1 MNIMS
6 EEQFQVLEHIR
17 SGKNVIVDAIA
28 GSGKSTTILSV
39 AEKLPDKQILQITYN
54 SMLRHEIKD
63 KVKTL
68 KIENLNVHTFHSL
81 AVRYYMPSAHT
92 DNSLRYIL
100 YNKLPP
106 LTKIPHYQL
115 LVLDEAQDMS
125 LLYYQFVVKFS
136 KDMGSRFQLL
146 VLGDYK
152 QGLYEF
158 KGADTRF
165 LTMAD
170 ELWKLHPQLNCPEF
184 VRTTLKMSYRITH
197 PMASFVNHA
206 MLGETRMFA
215 CKDGEQ
221 VHYLRHTRSN
231 TERFVVAEIQRLLDR
246 GAKPSDFFIL
256 GASTRGFNIR
266 KMENVLVE
274 NNIPCHVPMLE
285 GESIDERVI
294 DGKVV
299 FSTFHSVKG
308 RQRKYV
314 FVIGFDN
321 SYYYSAKYA
330 SREICPNTLYV
341 AATRATGA
349 LYLLEKNDFG
359 TDRPL
364 SFLKM
369 NHHLMR
375 DASYIDFKGMPQ
387 TIFYEKIGEPGGES
401 SQLVPRYNITPSD
414 LIKFISET
422 VIEEISPILD
432 KIFVKVSVDHQ
443 EIDLPTLAKTRRG
456 FFEDVS
462 DLNGIAIP
470 CIYYHHIQ
478 RRWKADGAC
487 PNILKR
493 MIQNNMEGTKETEHR
508 FLKNIIGNMPDVCTK
523 IMHYLYAAN
532 VYSASQEKLYFKLNQ
547 IEADEYN
554 WLEKE
559 NVNKCLKRMD
569 ATIMP
574 ECVKKIPVFEKV
586 LIDYSMETEHEE
598 IDAMLRTHFD
608 DGSIF
613 RFSGRLDLVT
623 EHCVWEL
630 KCTSR
635 ITIDHMLQV
644 VIYAWL
650 WQICVGDGRK
660 VKIFNIKSGEIL
672 ELKATMEELTHIVV
686 ALLKGKYSRHV
697 VKSDE
702 EFIAECCRVFD

>member
-1 MNIMS
+1 MS
-6 EEQFQVLEHIR
+6 EEQFQVLEYIK

-39 AEKLPDKQILQITYN
+39 AEKLAEKTILQITYN

-92 DNSLRYIL
+92 DNALRYIL

-106 LTKIPHYQL
+106 LSKIPEYQL

-136 KDMGSRFQLL
+136 KDMGSKFQLL

-170 ELWKLHPQLNCPEF
+170 SLWHLHPQLGCPDF

-197 PMASFVNHA
+197 PMAAFVNCA

-215 CKDGEQ
+215 CKDGEP
-221 VHYLRHTRSN
+221 VHYHRHIRCNS
-231 TERFVVAEIQRLLDR
+231 EKFVVAEIQRLLDR

-256 GASTRGFNIR
+256 GGSTRGVNIR

-285 GESIDERVI
+285 GASIDERVI

-314 FVIGFDN
+314 FVVGFDN

-341 AATRATGA
+341 GATRATGA

-364 SFLKM
+364 EFLKM
-369 NHHLMR
+369 NHHEMR
-375 DASYIDFKGMPQ
+375 DASYIDFKGMAQ
-387 TIFYEKIGEPGGES
+387 TIFYEKVGETGTAR
-401 SQLVPRYNITPSD
+401 LAPRNNITPSE
-414 LIKFISET
+414 LIKFVSET
-422 VIEEISPILD
+422 VIEEISPLLD
-432 KIFVKVSVDHQ
+432 KIFIKVVSNTE
-443 EIDLPTLAKTRRG
+443 EIDLPTLAKTRKG
-456 FFEDVS
+456 FYEDVS

-470 CIYYHHIQ
+470 SIYYHHIQ

-493 MIQNNMEGTKETEHR
+493 MIQNNMESTKDNEHQ
-508 FLKNIIGNMPDVCTK
+508 FLKNIVENMPDICTK
-523 IMHYLYAAN
+523 ISHYLYAAN
-532 VYSASQEKLYFKLNQ
+532 VYSASQEKLYFKLKQ
-547 IEADEYN
+547 IEEDEYN

-598 IDAMLRTHFD
+598 IDSIMRTHFD

-613 RFSGRLDLVT
+613 RFSARLDLVT
-623 EHCVWEL
+623 EQSVWEL

-660 VKIFNIKSGEIL
+660 MKIFNIKSGEIL
-672 ELKATMEELTHIVV
+672 ELKASMEELTHVVV
-686 ALLKGKYSRHV
+686 ALLKGKYSRNV

-702 EFIAECCRVFD
+702 EFIAECIRVFN

>member
-1 MNIMS
+1 MS
-6 EEQFQVLEHIR
+6 DEQFQVLEYIK

-39 AEKLPDKQILQITYN
+39 AEKLAEKTILQITYN

-92 DNSLRYIL
+92 DNALRYIL
-100 YNKLPP
+100 YNKMPP
-106 LTKIPHYQL
+106 LSKIPEYQL

-136 KDMGSRFQLL
+136 KDMGSKFQLL

-170 ELWKLHPQLNCPEF
+170 SLWHLHPQLDCPDF

-197 PMASFVNHA
+197 PMAAFVNYA

-215 CKDGEQ
+215 CKDGEP
-221 VHYLRHTRSN
+221 VHYHRHIRCNS
-231 TERFVVAEIQRLLDR
+231 EKFVVAEIQRLLDR

-256 GASTRGFNIR
+256 GGSTRGVNIR

-285 GESIDERVI
+285 GASIDERVI

-314 FVIGFDN
+314 FVVGFDN

-341 AATRATGA
+341 GATRATGA

-364 SFLKM
+364 EFLKM
-369 NHHLMR
+369 NHREMR
-375 DASYIDFKGMPQ
+375 DASYIDFKGMAQ
-387 TIFYEKIGEPGGES
+387 TIFYEKVGEPGTAR
-401 SQLVPRYNITPSD
+401 LAPRNNITPSE
-414 LIKFISET
+414 LIKFVSET
-422 VIEEISPILD
+422 VIEEISPLLD
-432 KIFVKVSVDHQ
+432 KIFIKVVSNTE
-443 EIDLPTLAKTRRG
+443 EIDLPTLAKTRKG
-456 FFEDVS
+456 FYEDVS

-470 CIYYHHIQ
+470 SIYYHHIQ
-478 RRWKADGAC
+478 RRWKADGDC

-493 MIQNNMEGTKETEHR
+493 MIQNNMESTKDNEHQ
-508 FLKNIIGNMPDVCTK
+508 FLKNIVENMPDICTK
-523 IMHYLYAAN
+523 ISHYLYAAN
-532 VYSASQEKLYFKLNQ
+532 VYSASQEKLYFKLKQ
-547 IEADEYN
+547 IEEDEYN

-598 IDAMLRTHFD
+598 IDAILRTHFV

-613 RFSGRLDLVT
+613 RFSARLDLVT
-623 EHCVWEL
+623 EQSVWEL

-660 VKIFNIKSGEIL
+660 MKIFNIKSGEIL
-672 ELKATMEELTHIVV
+672 ELKASTEELTHVVV
-686 ALLKGKYSRHV
+686 ALLKGKYSRNV

-702 EFIAECCRVFD
+702 EFIAECIRVFN

>member
-1 MNIMS
+1 MS
-6 EEQFQVLEHIR
+6 DEQFQVLEYIK

-39 AEKLPDKQILQITYN
+39 AEKLAEKTILQITYN

-92 DNSLRYIL
+92 DNALRYIL

-106 LTKIPHYQL
+106 LSKIPEYQL

-136 KDMGSRFQLL
+136 KDMGSKFQLL

-170 ELWKLHPQLNCPEF
+170 SLWHLHPQLDCPDF

-197 PMASFVNHA
+197 PMAAFVNYA

-215 CKDGEQ
+215 CKDGEP
-221 VHYLRHTRSN
+221 VHYHRHIRCNS
-231 TERFVVAEIQRLLDR
+231 EKFVVAEIQRLLDR

-256 GASTRGFNIR
+256 GGSTRGVNIR

-285 GESIDERVI
+285 GASIDERVI

-314 FVIGFDN
+314 FVVGFDN

-341 AATRATGA
+341 GATRATGA

-364 SFLKM
+364 EFLKM
-369 NHHLMR
+369 NHREMR
-375 DASYIDFKGMPQ
+375 DASYIDFKGMAQ
-387 TIFYEKIGEPGGES
+387 TIFYEKVGEPGTAR
-401 SQLVPRYNITPSD
+401 LAPRNNITPSE
-414 LIKFISET
+414 LIKFVSET
-422 VIEEISPILD
+422 VIEEISPLLD
-432 KIFVKVSVDHQ
+432 KIFIKVVSNTE
-443 EIDLPTLAKTRRG
+443 EIDLPTLAKTRKG
-456 FFEDVS
+456 FYEDVS

-470 CIYYHHIQ
+470 SIYYHHIQ
-478 RRWKADGAC
+478 RRWKADGDC

-493 MIQNNMEGTKETEHR
+493 MIQNNMESTKDNEHQ
-508 FLKNIIGNMPDVCTK
+508 FLKNIVENMPDICTK
-523 IMHYLYAAN
+523 ISHYLYAAN
-532 VYSASQEKLYFKLNQ
+532 VYSASQEKLYFKLKQ
-547 IEADEYN
+547 IEEDEYN

-598 IDAMLRTHFD
+598 IDAILRTHFV

-613 RFSGRLDLVT
+613 RFSARLDLVT
-623 EHCVWEL
+623 EQSVWEL

-660 VKIFNIKSGEIL
+660 MKIFNIKSGEIL
-672 ELKATMEELTHIVV
+672 ELKASTEELTHVVV
-686 ALLKGKYSRHV
+686 ALLKGKYSRNV

-702 EFIAECCRVFD
+702 EFIAECIRVFN